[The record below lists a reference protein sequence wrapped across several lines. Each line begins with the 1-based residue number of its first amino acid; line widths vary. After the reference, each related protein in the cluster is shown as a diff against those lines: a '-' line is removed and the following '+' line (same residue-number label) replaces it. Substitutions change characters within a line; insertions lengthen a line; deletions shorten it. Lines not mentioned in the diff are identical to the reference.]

1 MKRILMGAVM
11 FVLLAFGAFA
21 QNAAYKENLAKAK
34 EFESQG
40 KYFNALASYYDAME
54 AEPTEK
60 AEEALDAYN
69 KLAAVLKAGKPG
81 YGEDM
86 DEFDIYDGWI
96 SIANEYDAYWKENCP
111 VYFKSGSFEKGELNM
126 ETRTASYSASVTDGY
141 TSKYTELKD
150 IIFTGWKN
158 AYRND
163 WSNGNRNNLPLKD
176 DPEKRTYYVTAEA
189 VDSTGAVLFNLTSTK
204 KTGSYYYDDYSYKWT
219 VKDVSRDDM
228 KKIDAQ
234 TVTIRVTDVK
244 WTDSENE
251 TKTIVSPSM
260 EQKNNAVSTVDGAVK
275 KEKERIAKEK
285 EEKERLEKNAQILK
299 NLVNSFV
306 YVEGGTF
313 PMGSS
318 SGESD
323 EKPVHDVTVSSFYI
337 GKTELTQAQW
347 KAVMGNNPSRFK
359 GEKRPVE
366 NVSWYDA
373 IVFCNKLS
381 MMDKKTP
388 VYSVNGK
395 TDPDTWNYKI
405 CNDDSISG
413 TITMNIKANG
423 YRLPTEAE
431 WEYAAWGGKKRKGY
445 KYSGSDNL
453 NSVAWYYKNS
463 EDQTH
468 DVAQKSPN
476 ELGLY
481 DMSGNVYE
489 WCWDWYGLYGIN
501 SQANPVGASS
511 GNYRVGRGG
520 GWFHNGDYCRV
531 ACRHCYCP
539 DWGYDYGG
547 VGFRLVRSAN

>member
-34 EFESQG
+34 EYEAQG

-60 AEEALDAYN
+60 AEEALVAYR
-69 KLAAVLKAGKPG
+69 KLAYVLKAGKPG

-96 SIANEYDAYWKENCP
+96 SIAEEYDNYWKENCP
-111 VYFKSGSFEKGELNM
+111 VYFKSGSFVKGELNM
-126 ETRTASYSASVTDGY
+126 ETRTASYSASATDDY
-141 TSKYTELKD
+141 TNKYLELKD
-150 IIFTGWKN
+150 IVLSGWKN

-163 WSNGNRNNLPLKD
+163 WSKGKSNSLPLGD

-189 VDSTGAVLFNLTSTK
+189 VDSTGAVLFNLASTK
-204 KTGSYYYDDYSYKWT
+204 KTGNYYYDDYSYKWT
-219 VKDVSRDDM
+219 INDVSRDDM

-251 TKTIVSPSM
+251 SKTIVSPSM
-260 EQKNNAVSTVDGAVK
+260 EQKNNAVSTVDEAVT

-285 EEKERLEKNAQILK
+285 EEKERLEKYAQVLK
-299 NLVNSFV
+299 KMANSFV

-313 PMGSS
+313 GMGTNDFSFA
-318 SGESD
+318 
-323 EKPVHDVTVSSFYI
+323 KPVHNVTLSSYYVA
-337 GKTELTQAQW
+337 KTEVTQAQW
-347 KAVMGNNPSRFK
+347 KAVMGNNPSYFM
-359 GEKRPVE
+359 GDNRPVE
-366 NVSWYDA
+366 KVTWYDT

-381 MMDKKTP
+381 MMDGRTP

-395 TDPDTWNYKI
+395 TDPDTWNYKP
-405 CNDDSISG
+405 CQGNSISG
-413 TITMNIKANG
+413 TITMNIKSNG

-431 WEYAAWGGKKRKGY
+431 WEFAAWGGKKRKGY

-453 NSVAWYYKNS
+453 STIAWYCDNS
-463 EDQTH
+463 GDQTH
-468 DVAQKSPN
+468 DVAKKAPN

-481 DMSGNVYE
+481 DMSGNVWE
-489 WCWDWYGLYGIN
+489 WCWDWCDSY
-501 SQANPVGASS
+501 SSAAQTNPVGASS
-511 GNYRVGRGG
+511 GDFRVVRGG
-520 GWFHNGDYCRV
+520 GWEDISGSCRV
-531 ACRHCYCP
+531 ACRYY
-539 DWGYDYGG
+539 GYPYGWYSNI
-547 VGFRLVRSAN
+547 GFRLVRSAN

>member
-1 MKRILMGAVM
+1 MKRIFMGALMVA
-11 FVLLAFGAFA
+11 LLSVGAFA
-21 QNAAYKENLAKAK
+21 QNAAYKENLEKAK
-34 EFESQG
+34 EYEAEG

-60 AEEALDAYN
+60 AEEVLNAYR
-69 KLAAVLKAGKPG
+69 KLAGQLKAGKPG

-96 SIANEYDAYWKENCP
+96 SIAEEYDNYWKENCP
-111 VYFKSGSFEKGELNM
+111 VYFKSGSFVKGELNM
-126 ETRTASYSASVTDGY
+126 ETRTASYSASATDDY
-141 TSKYTELKD
+141 TNKYLELKD
-150 IIFTGWKN
+150 IVLSGWKN

-163 WSNGNRNNLPLKD
+163 WSKGKSNSLPLGD

-204 KTGSYYYDDYSYKWT
+204 KTGSYYYDDYAYKWT
-219 VKDVSRDDM
+219 IKDVSRDDM

-234 TVTIRVTDVK
+234 TVTIRITDVK

-260 EQKNNAVSTVDGAVK
+260 EQSNNAVSTVDEAVT

-285 EEKERLEKNAQILK
+285 EEKERLEKYAQVLK
-299 NLVNSFV
+299 NLTNSFV

-313 PMGSS
+313 GMGTNDFSYA
-318 SGESD
+318 
-323 EKPVHDVTVSSFYI
+323 KPVHNVTLSSYYVA
-337 GKTELTQAQW
+337 KTEVTQAQW
-347 KAVMGNNPSRFK
+347 KAVMGNNPSDFE
-359 GEKRPVE
+359 GDNRPVE
-366 NVSWYDA
+366 CVSWYDA
-373 IVFCNKLS
+373 IFFCNKLS

-395 TDPDTWNYKI
+395 TDPDTWNYKP
-405 CNDDSISG
+405 CNYDSING

-431 WEYAAWGGKKRKGY
+431 WEFAAWGGKKRKGY

-453 NSVAWYYKNS
+453 STVAWYDDNS
-463 EDQTH
+463 GNQTH
-468 DVAQKSPN
+468 DVAKKSPN

-481 DMSGNVYE
+481 DMSGNVWE
-489 WCWDWYGLYGIN
+489 WCWDWYGSYGSN
-501 SQANPVGASS
+501 AQTNPVGAAS
-511 GNYRVGRGG
+511 GSYRVSRGG
-520 GWFHNGDYCRV
+520 SWNLNANSCRV
-531 ACRHCYCP
+531 ANRDYYYPHCRFNYL
-539 DWGYDYGG
+539 
-547 VGFRLVRSAN
+547 GFRLVRSAQ